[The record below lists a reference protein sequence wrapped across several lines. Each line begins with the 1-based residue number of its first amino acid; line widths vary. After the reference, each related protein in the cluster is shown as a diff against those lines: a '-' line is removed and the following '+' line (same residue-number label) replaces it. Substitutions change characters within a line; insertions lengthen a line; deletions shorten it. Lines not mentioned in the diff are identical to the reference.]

1 MYSIRPIAPADE
13 ETIAKILT
21 EQWGDRL
28 SVSRGKMLD
37 ASKLPG
43 FIAEENASL
52 IGLITLHFADG
63 ECEVVTINAFRAGV
77 GVGRALLARVE
88 QECAEHGLVRLWL
101 ITSNDNTEAMAFY
114 QRCGWR
120 LVAVHR
126 NALTEARKLKPQIP
140 LVGHHGIPITDEV
153 ELEKALPQNHDK

>member
-1 MYSIRPIAPADE
+1 MHTIRPIIPADE
-13 ETIAKILT
+13 ESIAKILT

-37 ASKLPG
+37 AARLPG
-43 FIAEENASL
+43 FIAEDNAAI

-63 ECEVVTINAFRAGV
+63 ECEVVTINAFREGAGV
-77 GVGRALLARVE
+77 GRGLLARAE
-88 QECAEHGLVRLWL
+88 QDCAQRGISRMWL

-114 QRCGWR
+114 QKCGWQ

-140 LVGHHGIPITDEV
+140 LIGHHGILITDEV
-153 ELEKALPQNHDK
+153 ELEKIL